1 MLVDQPFKQ
10 HFVFCGPQLPCP
22 SARDIYEAQGSTC
35 ILKSIKTR
43 MYVGRQPEQHG
54 PSLRAFGYTRK
65 NLPLHSQPKVQSR
78 WSNSRPPIRENDYAV
93 ALSTIPLS
101 RLFNTQQIQSA
112 NKPWSFARSKLYPLV
127 TSCSRRQY
135 GEIRVTRWAFSPR
148 KQMGCE

>member
-1 MLVDQPFKQ
+1 MLLRFHSLISTHKKGLNCFCCNILRLTSKISQSTPVTMLVDQPFKQ

-22 SARDIYEAQGSTC
+22 NARDIYEAQGSTC
-35 ILKSIKTR
+35 ILESIKTR

-101 RLFNTQQIQSA
+101 RLFNAQQTQSA
-112 NKPWSFARSKLYPLV
+112 NEP
-127 TSCSRRQY
+127 
-135 GEIRVTRWAFSPR
+135 
-148 KQMGCE
+148 

>member
-1 MLVDQPFKQ
+1 MLLRFQSLTSTHKKGLNCFCCNILHLTSKISQSTPVTMLVDQPFKQ

-93 ALSTIPLS
+93 TLSTIPLS
-101 RLFNTQQIQSA
+101 RLFNTQQTQSA
-112 NKPWSFARSKLYPLV
+112 NKP
-127 TSCSRRQY
+127 
-135 GEIRVTRWAFSPR
+135 
-148 KQMGCE
+148 